1 MQFLVLV
8 LRDRLDPSLVD
19 AGVELMT
26 ADKRARHMRFRF
38 ERDRRLFLATR
49 LLVRTVLSGYAQ
61 VGPGDS
67 RFVADRSGKP
77 HIESPAVTPGLH
89 FNLANTPGLVVCA
102 VSVAHELIGV
112 DVERID
118 RGADFIGLADRYFS
132 APEAVALG
140 ARAPAER
147 PRRFF
152 EYLDAQGELRKT
164 ARLRPGAATRP
175 LHVHHRRRS
184 GSVAFDPRPET
195 TSRAGASR

>member
-1 MQFLVLV
+1 MCRVPAMIGSNASANWIRVASVQHCPAISVAETLAGGPGIVDLWYWFYETG
-8 LRDRLDPSLVD
+8 LDPSLVD

-26 ADKRARHMRFRF
+26 ADERARHMRFRF

-61 VGPGDS
+61 VGPGDW

-140 ARAPAER
+140 ATSSGRASAPLFR
-147 PRRFF
+147 VPGRSRR
-152 EYLDAQGELRKT
+152 
-164 ARLRPGAATRP
+164 AT
-175 LHVHHRRRS
+175 
-184 GSVAFDPRPET
+184 
-195 TSRAGASR
+195 